1 MAAAASATPS
11 ASATLHASAYQLPS
25 GETVVRIQG
34 EESSTYRAPVHF
46 IIALD
51 TSGSMDTEHKLES
64 VVRSLHFMLDLMT
77 QNDELS
83 LLTFSSEVSVP
94 FKRVK
99 LNTENREA
107 VRFLLQS
114 LRANGGTNL
123 SGGLVTSRECLY
135 ESTTLKQGIL
145 LLTDGHANIGATDPA
160 VLQRQAATLLE
171 DYHGL
176 TVSCVGYGT
185 DHNAGLLTDIAGNG
199 GGSYNVVSN
208 LEDVATVFGD
218 VLGGLQATIAQELKV
233 HVPITTTQ
241 ITPFPGHPAIF
252 LGDLQA
258 GGEHVVL
265 LRTDTDTPPE
275 ITLSAYETA
284 TGRPLHHTLSVSLSP
299 TDAEVHFGKVAL
311 LRIQVVNFL
320 KKIQVF
326 LTPSSTSAS
335 ASATE
340 QRMGLE
346 AERIR
351 LLAAVEDLTVEPN
364 PLLQL
369 LRDELQNAEQLLL
382 TPLRAPQYA
391 RQSSTIVTQHVAH
404 LGYARGVRCDVG
416 GGGGGAGAGAT
427 VLASMPPRAPALTNT
442 FSSPCQRTVSHM
454 LRQSTGADPTATA
467 TGVADSQEMDEI
479 E

>member
-1 MAAAASATPS
+1 MAAASTSTSTSTSLSTSTS
-11 ASATLHASAYQLPS
+11 ASLSASAYQLPS

-77 QNDELS
+77 SADELS

-114 LRANGGTNL
+114 LHANGGTNL

-135 ESTTLKQGIL
+135 ESTHLKQGIL

-160 VLQRQAATLLE
+160 VLQRQASTLLE
-171 DYHGL
+171 DFHGL

-185 DHNAGLLTDIAGNG
+185 DHNAGLLTDISANG

-218 VLGGLQATIAQELKV
+218 VLGGLQATIAQGLKV
-233 HVPITTTQ
+233 HVPLATMQ

-265 LRTDTDTPPE
+265 LRTDTSTPE

-284 TGRPLHHTLSVSLSP
+284 TGRPIHHTLSVSLSP
-299 TDAEVHFGKVAL
+299 TDAEIHFGKVAL
-311 LRIQVVNFL
+311 LRIEVVNFL
-320 KKIQVF
+320 KRIQAF
-326 LTPSSTSAS
+326 LNASPSSTER
-335 ASATE
+335 TE
-340 QRMGLE
+340 LQ
-346 AERIR
+346 AERTR

-382 TPLRAPQYA
+382 APLRAPHYA
-391 RQSSTIVTQHVAH
+391 RQSSTVVSQHVAH
-404 LGYARGVRCDVG
+404 LGYARGVRCEAPYA
-416 GGGGGAGAGAT
+416 GGGAGAGAP
-427 VLASMPPRAPALTNT
+427 AMPLRAPALTNT
-442 FSSPCQRTVSHM
+442 FSTPCQRTVSHM

-467 TGVADSQEMDEI
+467 TGVAESHDMGEI
-479 E
+479 D